1 MRRLDGQK
9 LIKRSQCMARQSSYI
24 AYGCFVPHGSY
35 RKYDVIYDEFHPQ
48 GVYADVT
55 PRPGRTYTRATW
67 PPRKRGRGA
76 ALDSPRRCE
85 AKLRTIKALQ
95 MRRAGYGWPAIARM
109 LGFKDA
115 SGPWRAVNRAV
126 TRIEHERMRACH

>member
-1 MRRLDGQK
+1 
-9 LIKRSQCMARQSSYI
+9 MARQSSYI

-35 RKYDVIYDEFHPQ
+35 RKYDVIYDELHPQ

-67 PPRKRGRGA
+67 PPRGRGRGES
-76 ALDSPRRCE
+76 LSSPRRCD
-85 AKLRTIKALQ
+85 AKLKAIRALR
-95 MRRAGYGWPAIARM
+95 MRRAGYTWQTIAKS

-115 SGPWRAVNRAV
+115 SGPWRCVNRAIS
-126 TRIEHERMRACH
+126 RLEHDRMRAHAAKPY